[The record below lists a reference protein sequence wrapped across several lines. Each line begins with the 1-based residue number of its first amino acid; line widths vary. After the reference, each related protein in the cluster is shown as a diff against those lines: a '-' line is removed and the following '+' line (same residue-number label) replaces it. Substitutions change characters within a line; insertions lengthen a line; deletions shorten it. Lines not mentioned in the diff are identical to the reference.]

1 VYVQA
6 PGRAFNP
13 SWIDVM
19 IDRRQNESHTTLHE
33 HDVLHTDDSVNPVG
47 NDVEEG
53 RSDILDVE

>member
-1 VYVQA
+1 MYVQA

-19 IDRRQNESHTTLHE
+19 IDRRQNDSQTTLHE
-33 HDVLHTDDSVNPVG
+33 HDVPHTDDSVNLVG

-53 RSDILDVE
+53 RNDILDAE